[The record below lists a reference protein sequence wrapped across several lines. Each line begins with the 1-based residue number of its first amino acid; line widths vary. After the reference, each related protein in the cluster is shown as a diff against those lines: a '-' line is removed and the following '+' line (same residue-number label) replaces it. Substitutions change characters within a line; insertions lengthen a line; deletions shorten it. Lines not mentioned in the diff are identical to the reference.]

1 MSSVLLQQ
9 LQTRHNLQLLD
20 ADNYDQFIYGNDTV
34 LLFFSNDPV
43 MFPESHDVAV
53 ILPELLKAFT
63 GRLQAAV
70 ISKAIERELQAR
82 FHFTKWPSLVFLRG
96 GEYLGVIT
104 GIKNW
109 QEYLV
114 EITQILAAEVTKPPG
129 FDLDKVCGVG
139 H

>member
-1 MSSVLLQQ
+1 MSSLLLKQ
-9 LQTRHNLQLLD
+9 LQTQHGLPLLN
-20 ADNYDQFIYGNDTV
+20 ADNYDHFIYGNDTV
-34 LLFFSNDPV
+34 LLFFSNDPA

-53 ILPELLKAFT
+53 ILPELIKAFSD
-63 GRLQAAV
+63 RLQAAV

-82 FHFTKWPSLVFLRG
+82 FRFTSWPSLVFLRG

-109 QEYLV
+109 QEYLT
-114 EITQILAAEVTKPPG
+114 EIMQILAAEVTTPPG
-129 FDLDKVCGVG
+129 FDLDKVCKVG

>member
-1 MSSVLLQQ
+1 MTTLLEQ
-9 LQTRHNLQLLD
+9 LQTRHGLPLIN
-20 ADNYDQFIYGNDTV
+20 ADNYDQFVYGNETV

-53 ILPELLKAFT
+53 ILPELLKAFNSK
-63 GRLQAAV
+63 LQAAV
-70 ISKAIERELQAR
+70 ISSAIERELQAR
-82 FHFTKWPSLVFLRG
+82 FRFTSWPALVFLRG

-114 EITQILAAEVTKPPG
+114 EITQILAANVSAPPG
-129 FDLDKVCGVG
+129 FDLDKVCKAG

>member
-1 MSSVLLQQ
+1 MSALLEQ
-9 LQTRHNLQLLD
+9 LQTKYGLPLLD
-20 ADNYDQFIYGNDTV
+20 AGNYENFIYGNDTV

-43 MFPESHDVAV
+43 MFPESQDVAV
-53 ILPELLKAFT
+53 ILPELLKIFA

-70 ISKAIERELQAR
+70 IGKNIERELQAR
-82 FHFTKWPSLVFLRG
+82 FRFTSWPSLVFLRG
-96 GEYLGVIT
+96 GEYLGVIS

-114 EITQILAAEVTKPPG
+114 EIGRVLALDASKPPG
-129 FDLDKVCGVG
+129 FDLAKVCGVG

>member
-1 MSSVLLQQ
+1 MSTLLEQ
-9 LQTRHNLQLLD
+9 LQTRHGLPLIN
-20 ADNYDQFIYGNDTV
+20 ADNYDQFVYGNDTV

-53 ILPELLKAFT
+53 ILPELLKAFNSK
-63 GRLQAAV
+63 LQAAV
-70 ISKAIERELQAR
+70 ISSVIERELQAR
-82 FHFTKWPSLVFLRG
+82 FRFTSWPALVFLRG

-114 EITQILAAEVTKPPG
+114 EITQILAAEVSTPPG
-129 FDLDKVCGVG
+129 FDLDKVCKVG